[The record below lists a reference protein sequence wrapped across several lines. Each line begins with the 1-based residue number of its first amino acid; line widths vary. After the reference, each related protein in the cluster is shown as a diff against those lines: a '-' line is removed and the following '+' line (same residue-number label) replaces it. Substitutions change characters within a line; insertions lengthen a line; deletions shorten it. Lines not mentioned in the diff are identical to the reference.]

1 MAYPDFTQADFR
13 FIILSF
19 MGFSDIEI
27 AVLLKQTYSS
37 TNKRGNRIENILGT
51 QLELN
56 HFIPGF
62 LSTFKY

>member
-1 MAYPDFTQADFR
+1 
-13 FIILSF
+13 

-51 QLELN
+51 DLELN